1 MEARWLFDMQLSEIQ
16 VVVQPQSIIHSM
28 VEFQDGAVMA
38 QMGTPDMK
46 IPIQYALYYPRRR
59 SLPWERLDFRKL
71 KEITFEEPDTSVFR
85 GLPLA
90 IRAAQAGGTMATV
103 FNAANERAVAKFL
116 RHQIRFLDIYEIIEE
131 AMNRHQVMEHPD
143 IEEILTAEQLTYEWI
158 ESRW

>member
-28 VEFQDGAVMA
+28 VEFQDGAVIA

-59 SLPWERLDFRKL
+59 SLPGERLDFRKL

-90 IRAAQAGGTMATV
+90 IRAARAGGTMATV

-116 RHQIRFLDIYEIIEE
+116 RRQIRFLDIYEIIEE